1 MAEYKPKKD
10 EQLIA
15 DAKANM
21 PHPSKESKAHGDKL
35 QDAVDE
41 AAKKPRQKQ

>member
-1 MAEYKPKKD
+1 MAEYKPKQD
-10 EQLIA
+10 DA
-15 DAKANM
+15 MARDAKSNM

-41 AAKKPRQKQ
+41 AAKKPREKH